1 MKSSQYLWWQTGV
14 IYQIYPRSFKDTT
27 ENGVGDLKG
36 VLEKLDYLTKTL
48 GVDGIWLSPF
58 YPSPMAD
65 FGYDVSNF
73 TDVHPLFGDLDVFD
87 ELVAQAH
94 RRDLKII
101 IDLVP
106 NHTSDQHPWFL
117 ESRASRENPKRDWYI
132 WSDAKKDGSPPNNW
146 LSVFGGSAWE
156 WDEATGQYYLHS
168 FLKEQP
174 DLNWRNS
181 EVKEA
186 MFDVVRF
193 WLERGVDGFR
203 IDVAHYIMKDP
214 QLRDN
219 PPSEALGTAL
229 HKSLG
234 PYDAQIHLYDKGH
247 SDVHKVYRQ
256 FRKLLDEYSIGQ
268 PRTSM
273 GEIHIFDWPVWASYY
288 GENLDEL
295 HMPFNFTLMGV
306 GWQAQEVR
314 RRVDKLEAA
323 IPPGGW
329 PNYVLGN
336 HDEPRLA
343 SKLGRKAARV
353 AAMLLLT
360 LRGTPTV
367 YYGDELGMMD
377 VPIPPEKQ
385 QDPWGIR
392 VPGLGR
398 DPQRTPMQWDSGP
411 NAGFS
416 SPEVSDLWLPLADD
430 YRQVNVARE
439 LDQPDSFLNLYRRL
453 LAYRR
458 MTPTLQVGAY
468 VPINGVPENCF
479 VYLREITGGDRVLVA
494 LNFSSRVQVLNL
506 ADLGKGNLVI
516 TTYMDHVGPVD
527 LSRLSLR
534 GDEGIVVDLQ
544 PEKEGK

>member
-1 MKSSQYLWWQTGV
+1 MKSSPVLWWQNAV

-27 ENGVGDLKG
+27 ANGIGDLMG
-36 VLEKLDYLTKTL
+36 VIEKLDYLTTTL
-48 GVDGIWLSPF
+48 GVDAIWLSPF

-65 FGYDVSNF
+65 FGYDVSNY
-73 TDVHPLFGDLDVFD
+73 TDVHPLFGDLEVFD

-94 RRDLKII
+94 QRDLKII

-117 ESRASRENPKRDWYI
+117 ESRANCENPKRDWYI
-132 WSDAKKDGSPPNNW
+132 WRDAKKDGTPPNNW
-146 LSVFGGSAWE
+146 LSVFGGPAWE
-156 WDEATGQYYLHS
+156 WDDSTGQYYLHS

-174 DLNWRNS
+174 DLNWRNL

-203 IDVAHYIMKDP
+203 IDVAHHIMKDP

-219 PPSEALGTAL
+219 PLNESYGTAL

-247 SDVHKVYRQ
+247 SDVHEIYRQ
-256 FRKLLDEYSIGQ
+256 FRKLLDAYSQEQ
-268 PRTSM
+268 PRTSI

-295 HMPFNFTLMGV
+295 HLPFNFSLLGV
-306 GWQAQEVR
+306 AWQAQEVR
-314 RRVDKLEAA
+314 KRVDALESV

-343 SKLGRKAARV
+343 SKLGKKAARV

-360 LRGTPTV
+360 LRGTPTL
-367 YYGDELGMMD
+367 YYGDELGMTD
-377 VPIPPEKQ
+377 VSISPEQQ

-398 DPQRTPMQWDSGP
+398 DPQRTPMQWDSGL

-416 SPEVSDLWLPLADD
+416 SPEVKDLWLPLADD
-430 YRQVNVARE
+430 YQEVNVARQ
-439 LDQPDSFLNLYRRL
+439 LDQPDSILNLYKRL

-458 MTPTLQVGAY
+458 MTAALQVGAY
-468 VPINGVPENCF
+468 IPVDGVPEDCF
-479 VYLREITGGDRVLVA
+479 VYLREITNEDRVLVA
-494 LNFSSRVQVLNL
+494 LNFSSQVQMLEL
-506 ADLGKGNLVI
+506 ADFGAGKLVV
-516 TTYMDHVGPVD
+516 TTYMDHTGAID

-534 GDEGIVVDLQ
+534 GDEGIVVKMQ
-544 PEKEGK
+544 S

>member
-1 MKSSQYLWWQTGV
+1 
-14 IYQIYPRSFKDTT
+14 
-27 ENGVGDLKG
+27 
-36 VLEKLDYLTKTL
+36 
-48 GVDGIWLSPF
+48 
-58 YPSPMAD
+58 
-65 FGYDVSNF
+65 
-73 TDVHPLFGDLDVFD
+73 
-87 ELVAQAH
+87 
-94 RRDLKII
+94 
-101 IDLVP
+101 
-106 NHTSDQHPWFL
+106 
-117 ESRASRENPKRDWYI
+117 
-132 WSDAKKDGSPPNNW
+132 
-146 LSVFGGSAWE
+146 
-156 WDEATGQYYLHS
+156 
-168 FLKEQP
+168 
-174 DLNWRNS
+174 
-181 EVKEA
+181 
-186 MFDVVRF
+186 MFNVVRF
-193 WLERGVDGFR
+193 LLERGVDGFR

-219 PPSEALGTAL
+219 PPSETFGTVL

-256 FRKLLDEYSIGQ
+256 FRKLLDAYSEEQ
-268 PRTSM
+268 PRTSI
-273 GEIHIFDWPVWASYY
+273 GEIHIFDWLVWASYY

-295 HMPFNFTLMGV
+295 HLPFNFSLLGV
-306 GWQAQEVR
+306 AWQAQEVR
-314 RRVDKLEAA
+314 KRVDALESV

-343 SKLGRKAARV
+343 SKRGKKAARL

-360 LRGTPTV
+360 LRGTPTL

-377 VPIPPEKQ
+377 VTIPPAKQ

-392 VPGLGR
+392 VPGLSR

-416 SPEVSDLWLPLADD
+416 SAEVSDLWLPLADD

-439 LDQPDSFLNLYRRL
+439 MDQPDSILNLYRRL

-458 MTPTLQVGAY
+458 MTPALQVGAY
-468 VPINGVPENCF
+468 IPINGVPENCF
-479 VYLREITGGDRVLVA
+479 VYLREISDEERVLVA
-494 LNFSSRVQVLNL
+494 LNFSSQVQVLNL
-506 ADLGKGNLVI
+506 VGLRKGKLVI
-516 TTYMDHVGPVD
+516 TTYMDHTGPVD